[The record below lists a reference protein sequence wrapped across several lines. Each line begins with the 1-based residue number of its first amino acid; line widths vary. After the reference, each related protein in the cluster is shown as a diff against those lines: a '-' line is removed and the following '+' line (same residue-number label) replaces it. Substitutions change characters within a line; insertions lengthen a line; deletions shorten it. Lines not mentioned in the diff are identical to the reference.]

1 MRFFVGWQSS
11 SITWLTGQRCVIRS
25 QEVGGSK
32 FACIQTGY
40 FREVALALMRER
52 PFGGWLWTLNMA
64 GLWEGGVP
72 MRSMGCTGWGFKKVS

>member
-1 MRFFVGWQSS
+1 VAEFRYRLVNWTKVCNPISGG
-11 SITWLTGQRCVIRS
+11 L
-25 QEVGGSK
+25 GGSK
-32 FACIQTGY
+32 FACIQLGY

-64 GLWEGGVP
+64 VLWEGGVP